1 MNNTTHLLY
10 DGLQAAIQ
18 AAQAK
23 FCLPNYLPQP
33 PSGRTVVIGMG
44 KAGAAMA
51 QAFEAH
57 WTGPWDR
64 LQGLVAVPYHSVLPT
79 QHIRLV
85 ECAHPIPDTA
95 SENAAKQMLALVSD
109 LTEQDLVVCLI
120 SGGGSALV
128 SLAAPGLSLADKQAL
143 NNALIRSGASIQEIN
158 LVRRH
163 LSAIKGGRLAAACAP
178 ARIVNLLI
186 SDVPGDDPTC
196 IASGP
201 TVIDPST
208 CAQAL
213 EILKHYGI
221 DLPALAKS
229 SLQNAAWESVKAD
242 HPIANK
248 IQTYL
253 IATPHLAL
261 NAAIKQFAQA
271 NVHTMYLGD
280 TIEGEAKDVA
290 KVMAAIAQNISRHAQ
305 PCAAPCI
312 LLSGGET
319 SVTVKG
325 TGQGGRNVE
334 FLLALLCAI
343 KNQYPI
349 TALAADTDGVD
360 GALPIAGAYI
370 TPESWNKALAL
381 GLDPLD
387 YLHRNDAHTF
397 FQRLEQSITTG
408 PTQTNVNDF
417 RAIFIDTND

>member
-1 MNNTTHLLY
+1 MNNTTGLLY

-23 FCLPNYLPQP
+23 FCLPNYLPKP

-51 QAFEAH
+51 QAFEAN
-57 WTGPWDR
+57 WTGPWHR
-64 LQGLVAVPYHSVLPT
+64 VQGLIAVPYHSVLPT
-79 QHIRLV
+79 QHIRLL
-85 ECAHPIPDTA
+85 ECAHPIPDAA
-95 SENAAKQMLALVSD
+95 SENAARQMLAMVSD
-109 LTEQDLVVCLI
+109 LTEQDLVICLI
-120 SGGGSALV
+120 SGGGSALA

-143 NNALIRSGASIQEIN
+143 NSALIRSGASIQEIN

-201 TVIDPST
+201 TVVDPST
-208 CAQAL
+208 CSQAL
-213 EILKHYGI
+213 DVLEHYGI
-221 DLPALAKS
+221 ELPPLARS
-229 SLQNAAWESVKAD
+229 SLENGAWESVKAN
-242 HPIANK
+242 HPIANQ

-253 IATPHLAL
+253 IATPHHAL
-261 NAAIKQFAQA
+261 SAAISQFAKA
-271 NVHTMYLGD
+271 GVHTVYLGD

-290 KVMAAIAQNISRHAQ
+290 KVMAAIAQTVSRHAQ
-305 PCAAPCI
+305 PCAPPCI

-343 KNQYPI
+343 KNHHPI

-370 TPESWNKALAL
+370 TPNSWHKALSL
-381 GLDPLD
+381 GLNPLD

-397 FQRLEQSITTG
+397 FQRLGQSITTG

-417 RAIFIDTND
+417 RAIFIDKND

>member
-1 MNNTTHLLY
+1 MNNTTRLLY

-23 FCLPNYLPQP
+23 FCLPNYLPEP

-57 WTGPWDR
+57 WTGSWDR
-64 LQGLVAVPYHSVLPT
+64 VQSLVAVPYHSVLPT
-79 QHIRLV
+79 QHIHLV

-178 ARIVNLLI
+178 ARVVNLLI

-201 TVIDPST
+201 TVMDPST

-213 EILKHYGI
+213 EVLAHYGI
-221 DLPALAKS
+221 DLPPLAKS

-242 HPIANK
+242 HPIAKK
-248 IQTYL
+248 IQTHL
-253 IATPHLAL
+253 IATPHHAL
-261 NAAIKQFAQA
+261 SAARQRFSQA
-271 NVHTMYLGD
+271 GIPTLYLGD
-280 TIEGEAKDVA
+280 TIEGEAKEVA
-290 KVMAAIAQNISRHAQ
+290 KVMAGMAQSCSRHAQ
-305 PCAAPCI
+305 PYTPPCI

-325 TGQGGRNVE
+325 QGQGGRNAE
-334 FLLALLCAI
+334 FLLALLIAV
-343 KNQYPI
+343 KDQFAI
-349 TALAADTDGVD
+349 TALAADTDGTD
-360 GALPIAGAYI
+360 GALPLAGAFI
-370 TPESWNKALAL
+370 TPDTWPKALAL

-397 FQRLEQSITTG
+397 FQRIDQSITTG
-408 PTQTNVNDF
+408 PTHTNVNDF
-417 RAIFIDTND
+417 RAIFIE